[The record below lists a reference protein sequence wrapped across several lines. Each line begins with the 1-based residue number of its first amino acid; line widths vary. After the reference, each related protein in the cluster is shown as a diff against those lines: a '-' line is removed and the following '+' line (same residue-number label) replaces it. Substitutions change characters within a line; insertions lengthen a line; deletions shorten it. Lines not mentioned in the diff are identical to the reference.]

1 MRRRIYLAL
10 PNGGVVGLYRLT
22 RTANGL
28 FVVGTM
34 AKAGAGQHLSYQ
46 EDGVCFDH
54 SGGQRARGRR
64 RPLTGNRGAVTLV
77 LTHLMLY
84 QVDAGDITSLDQVRA
99 GDILIDRPGVIGIE
113 IILSDYLEELP
124 VRPDRPNVDLHF
136 IPMAPQLLVEVFD
149 APGDLGPPRY
159 PDDANWEPPILRQ
172 PGGEDQLSR

>member
-10 PNGGVVGLYRLT
+10 PNGGVVSLYRLT

-54 SGGQRARGRR
+54 SGGQRVRGRWR
-64 RPLTGNRGAVTLV
+64 SLTGHTGAVTLV

-84 QVDAGDITSLDQVRA
+84 QVDASDIVNLDQVRA
-99 GDILIDRPGVIGIE
+99 GDILIDRPGDIGIE

-124 VRPDRPNVDLHF
+124 ERPDRPNAELHF
-136 IPMAPQLLVEVFD
+136 VPMAPQLLVEVFD
-149 APGDLGPPRY
+149 APGDLGSPRY
-159 PDDANWEPPILRQ
+159 PDDAKWEPPIFRE
-172 PGGEDQLSR
+172 PGGEDQLNR

>member
-1 MRRRIYLAL
+1 MRRRIYLVL
-10 PNGGVVGLYRLT
+10 PNGGVVSLYRFT
-22 RTANGL
+22 RTASGL

-64 RPLTGNRGAVTLV
+64 RPLTGHTGAVTLV
-77 LTHLMLY
+77 LTHVMLY
-84 QVDAGDITSLDQVRA
+84 QVDASEIINLDQVRA
-99 GDILIDRPGVIGIE
+99 GDILIDRPGDIGIE
-113 IILSDYLEELP
+113 IILSDHLEELP
-124 VRPDRPNVDLHF
+124 VRPDRPNADLHV

-159 PDDANWEPPILRQ
+159 PDDTNWGPPMLRQ
-172 PGGEDQLSR
+172 LGGEDQLSR

>member
-10 PNGGVVGLYRLT
+10 PSGGVVGLYRLT

-54 SGGQRARGRR
+54 SGGQRVRGRR
-64 RPLTGNRGAVTLV
+64 CPLTGHRGAVTLV

-172 PGGEDQLSR
+172 PGGQDQLSR

>member
-22 RTANGL
+22 RTPNGL

-64 RPLTGNRGAVTLV
+64 RPLAGHTGEVTLV

-84 QVDAGDITSLDQVRA
+84 QVDASEITNLDQVRP
-99 GDILIDRPGVIGIE
+99 GDILIDRPGDIGIE

-124 VRPDRPNVDLHF
+124 ARPDRPNADLHL

-149 APGDLGPPRY
+149 ASGDLGPPRY
-159 PDDANWEPPILRQ
+159 PDDVNWEPPFLRQ
-172 PGGEDQLSR
+172 PSGKDQLSR